1 MPSLAEHIVESRTV
15 PAGLLP
21 AAQAVA
27 NQLARDTYVWNN
39 LPDDQQATRPPVLHA
54 YQYELLDD
62 SSCLAFYATEQD
74 LDTAGKPVVRLKAFP
89 SLELASVWTPR
100 DEYAGWRH
108 TSPVDV
114 PGGDSDYTIGSGQ

>member
-1 MPSLAEHIVESRTV
+1 MASIAENIVESRTV
-15 PAGLLP
+15 PAGLLA

-27 NQLARDTYVWNN
+27 NQLVRDTYVWNN
-39 LPDDQQATRPPVLHA
+39 LPDQAGRPPVLHA

-74 LDTAGKPVVRLKAFP
+74 IDTAGHPVVRLKAFP
-89 SLELASVWTPR
+89 SLELAGMWTPR

-108 TSPVDV
+108 TSPVTI

>member
-1 MPSLAEHIVESRTV
+1 MASIAENIVESRTV

-54 YQYELLDD
+54 YQYELLGDG
-62 SSCLAFYATEQD
+62 SCLAFYATEQD
-74 LDTAGKPVVRLKAFP
+74 LDAAGHPVVRLKAFP
-89 SLELASVWTPR
+89 SLEQASAWTPR

-114 PGGDSDYTIGSGQ
+114 PGGDSDYTIGGGQ